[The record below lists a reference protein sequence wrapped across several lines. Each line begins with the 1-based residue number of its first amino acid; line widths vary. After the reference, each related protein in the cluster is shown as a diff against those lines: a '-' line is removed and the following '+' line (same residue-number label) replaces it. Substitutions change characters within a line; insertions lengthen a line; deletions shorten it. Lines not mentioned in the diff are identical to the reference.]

1 HQVHVIAADQLE
13 QPGFLFLLGL
23 RGDGQVVK
31 VHSVGLGEEL
41 QVGVVGDHGDDVC
54 VQQSA
59 ALAVQQIVETVTE
72 FGHHDDRA
80 WPLTTQV
87 EVPFDGRPGR
97 AATEVGGQ
105 RGKSPT
111 QRILTDRVTSTCL
124 GDELCAQ
131 EEASRVV
138 VTVLLTL
145 GDVATVLGQK
155 VGHGSDDAP
164 TVGARKGQDV
174 FTLTHRKNHSRDRT
188 G

>member
-1 HQVHVIAADQLE
+1 RKEGVVDVDDAARHLRAQLLGEDLHVTGQHHQVHVIAVDQLE

-105 RGKSPT
+105 
-111 QRILTDRVTSTCL
+111 
-124 GDELCAQ
+124 
-131 EEASRVV
+131 
-138 VTVLLTL
+138 
-145 GDVATVLGQK
+145 
-155 VGHGSDDAP
+155 
-164 TVGARKGQDV
+164 
-174 FTLTHRKNHSRDRT
+174 
-188 G
+188 